1 MIEAVKV
8 GELLI
13 DHNISP
19 RAGMDFTHV
28 GVLKNALLAGVAFP
42 PIIAERSTRRIVD
55 GLHRYKAYTQL
66 WGEGH
71 EIEVDFRDYADE
83 TELFLAAVEANNA
96 HGLRYSTY
104 DRRRI
109 LVEAEKRGISRD
121 IISSALKMPV
131 EKADKKIA
139 DGSAFV
145 KTPAGERER
154 VPLRTGMKKLAGRD
168 LSKKQEEANK
178 KTGMKAEYHCEAL
191 IALLRA
197 GLLTWGSRN
206 VVAMCGSLHKE
217 LDKRLERLAS

>member
-1 MIEAVKV
+1 MIESVKV
-8 GELLI
+8 GELVI

-42 PIIAERSTRRIVD
+42 PIVAERSTRRIVD
-55 GLHRYKAYTQL
+55 GHRYKAYTQL
-66 WGEGH
+66 WGEWH

-96 HGLRYSTY
+96 HGLRYSTN

-121 IISSALKMPV
+121 LISSALKMPV

-145 KTPAGERER
+145 KTPGGKRER

-178 KTGMKAEYHCEAL
+178 KRGMKAEYHCDAL
-191 IALLRA
+191 IPLLRP
-197 GLLTWGSRN
+197 GLLTWGSKN
-206 VVAMCGSLHKE
+206 VLAICGSLHKE